1 MVRAGARPNNDY
13 KASAPVQGVRSFQ
26 VNQEV
31 NQEMFMQAEVIT
43 STAMRPTVAL
53 ADYDFLRATY
63 DMLLRA
69 PVRNQSAID
78 AAFEALDAAHARLKA
93 AHLQQHVRLMN

>member
-1 MVRAGARPNNDY
+1 
-13 KASAPVQGVRSFQ
+13 
-26 VNQEV
+26 
-31 NQEMFMQAEVIT
+31 MQAHVIT
-43 STAMRPTVAL
+43 STMRPTVAL

-69 PVRNQSAID
+69 PVRNQAAIE

-93 AHLQQHVRLMN
+93 AHFDSAQRSSMNQSQAIRRAIC

>member
-1 MVRAGARPNNDY
+1 
-13 KASAPVQGVRSFQ
+13 
-26 VNQEV
+26 
-31 NQEMFMQAEVIT
+31 MQADVIT
-43 STAMRPTVAL
+43 TTGMRPTVAL

-69 PVRNQSAID
+69 PVRNPAAID

-93 AHLQQHVRLMN
+93 AHLGQCAPLLN

>member
-1 MVRAGARPNNDY
+1 
-13 KASAPVQGVRSFQ
+13 
-26 VNQEV
+26 
-31 NQEMFMQAEVIT
+31 MQAQVFT
-43 STAMRPTVAL
+43 PSVRPTIAL

-69 PVRNQSAID
+69 PVPNAAAID

-93 AHLQQHVRLMN
+93 AHVQRHSGLLN

>member
-1 MVRAGARPNNDY
+1 MVQGRPGPNNESM
-13 KASAPVQGVRSFQ
+13 AATMRPQSGA
-26 VNQEV
+26 NQEI
-31 NQEMFMQAEVIT
+31 FMQAQVIT
-43 STAMRPTVAL
+43 SGMRPTVAL

-69 PVRNQSAID
+69 PVRNQAAID

-93 AHLQQHVRLMN
+93 AHLKQRLALMN